1 MACEARGNAR
11 AGVVVAAWDTAE
23 IVGGDGEHVLG
34 QPLFAARQARMG
46 ESVGHRFRKVDL
58 AVIFQLEHA
67 LHVTDSLD
75 FENVQVDDQL
85 SLTKGFFKGVGGD
98 GGGIGAGHVLSNDSL
113 ARDPVSAG
121 YGDGGGGQ
129 GDAERDL
136 EEGSMELIYDPKLG
150 VFFDPKTNAFFMR
163 EPVR

>member
-1 MACEARGNAR
+1 
-11 AGVVVAAWDTAE
+11 
-23 IVGGDGEHVLG
+23 
-34 QPLFAARQARMG
+34 MG
-46 ESVGHRFRKVDL
+46 ESVGHRSRKVDL

-67 LHVTDSLD
+67 LQVTDSLD

-85 SLTKGFFKGVGGD
+85 SLTKGFFKGVGGE

-121 YGDGGGGQ
+121 YGDVGGTQ
-129 GDAERDL
+129 GAAEQDL
-136 EEGSMELIYDPKLG
+136 EDGSMELIYDPKLG